1 MSTVAS
7 SQEAFCRE
15 REHQHLDVLF
25 YFLELLLFLCWLHW
39 VELLRLWDFRLHA
52 FVDVTG
58 ASAHQVVSGP
68 WFHINFD
75 PFWTSSTFKTGGVKC
90 TERLVS
96 CVGETDEAFGIFQE
110 SNPFGNDRGNRVPE
124 GLDLNRSPLSKAS
137 GLSAPHLHTNHQQ
150 LLGQHKLRREDWY
163 LLETRRSR
171 AGRTRSITHRNF
183 HIIVSNSNSI

>member
-7 SQEAFCRE
+7 SQEAFCMIVRKGTSI
-15 REHQHLDVLF
+15 
-25 YFLELLLFLCWLHW
+25 YFLELFFLLLCWIRW

-58 ASAHQVVSGP
+58 ASAHKVVSGP
-68 WFHINFD
+68 WLHINFINFG
-75 PFWTSSTFKTGGVKC
+75 PALPLNQGVSNARKVWWAVSGKWTRF
-90 TERLVS
+90 
-96 CVGETDEAFGIFQE
+96 FGIFQE

-124 GLDLNRSPLSKAS
+124 GLELNRSPLSNAS

-150 LLGQHKLRREDWY
+150 LLGQHKLRIENWY

-171 AGRTRSITHRNF
+171 AGRTHSITHRNF